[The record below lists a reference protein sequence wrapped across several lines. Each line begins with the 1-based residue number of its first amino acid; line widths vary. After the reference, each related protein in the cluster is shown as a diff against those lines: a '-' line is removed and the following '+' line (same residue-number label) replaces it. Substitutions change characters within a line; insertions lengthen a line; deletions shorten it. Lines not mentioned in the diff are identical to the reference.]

1 MGHLLGIVA
10 PVFVLIA
17 MGWGAVHRR
26 LVDTAGVRGLTD
38 FTFFA
43 AMPALLFGSIADA
56 PPLRLADVAGSFLA
70 GAVGLF
76 VLALLA
82 GRQVLRMKLAPA
94 SMFALNGVYG
104 NTVMMGV
111 PVIQAAYGAAG
122 VANLLA
128 VVAFHSAVLLPLAT
142 VMIEADRGMR
152 PSVAQTLRSVAR
164 GLLSNP
170 VVLSVL
176 LAMLWRVGAVPVP
189 GPLRALL
196 TLLGGAAAPVALF
209 CLGASLP
216 QPAMIGGHLA
226 GNRVEIVA
234 TALLKLAVMPA
245 VVGLIAHEAGVR
257 GVAFSTVV
265 VAAAMPT
272 GANAFLLAR
281 RMDTMAENAA
291 GVVMVSTIL
300 SLVTLTLL
308 LSWLA

>member
-1 MGHLLGIVA
+1 MAHLLGIVA

-17 MGWGAVHRR
+17 MGWVGVHRGWM
-26 LVDTAGVRGLTD
+26 DTGGVRGLTD

-56 PPLRLADVAGSFLA
+56 PPLRLVDVAGSFLA

-76 VLALLA
+76 FIAVVA
-82 GRQVLRMKLAPA
+82 GRRLMGMQLAPA
-94 SMFALNGVYG
+94 GMFGLNGVYG

-111 PVIQAAYGAAG
+111 PVIQAAYGATG

-142 VMIEADRGMR
+142 VMIEVGQGVR
-152 PSVAQTLRSVAR
+152 PGVAQTLRSVGR
-164 GLLSNP
+164 GLFSNP

-176 LAMLWRVGAVPVP
+176 AAMLWRATALPLP
-189 GPLRALL
+189 GPLAALL

-216 QPAMIGGHLA
+216 QPAMIGTHLA
-226 GNRVEIVA
+226 GNRVEIAA

-245 VVGLIAHEAGVR
+245 VVGLIAHAAGVR

-265 VAAAMPT
+265 LAAAMPT

-281 RMDTMAENAA
+281 RMHTMAENAA
-291 GVVMVSTIL
+291 GVVLVSTVL
-300 SLVTLTLL
+300 SVVTLTAL
-308 LSWLA
+308 LSWLH

>member
-1 MGHLLGIVA
+1 MAHLLGIVA

-17 MGWGAVHRR
+17 MGWVAVHRGW
-26 LVDTAGVRGLTD
+26 LDTPGVRGLSD

-56 PPLRLADVAGSFLA
+56 PPVRLADVAGSFLA

-76 VLALLA
+76 FIALAA
-82 GRQVLRMKLAPA
+82 GRQALRLKLAPA
-94 SMFALNGVYG
+94 GMFALNGVYG

-111 PVIQAAYGAAG
+111 PVIQAAYGATG

-142 VMIEADRGMR
+142 LMIETGQGMR
-152 PSVAQTLRSVAR
+152 PGVVQTLRSVGR
-164 GLLSNP
+164 GLFTNP

-176 LAMLWRVGAVPVP
+176 LAMLWRALALPVP
-189 GPLRALL
+189 GPVNALL
-196 TLLGGAAAPVALF
+196 VLLGGAAAPVALF

-216 QPAMIGGHLA
+216 RPAMMRGHLA
-226 GNRVEIVA
+226 GNRAEIAA

-245 VVGLIAHEAGVR
+245 VVGLIAHAAGVR
-257 GVAFSTVV
+257 GIAFSTVV

-291 GVVMVSTIL
+291 GVVLVSTIL
-300 SLVTLTLL
+300 SVVTLTAL
-308 LSWLA
+308 LSWLR